1 MKRYGRYSGETLVNV
16 ARLKLLGIG
25 KYAFETSLF
34 NEKPY
39 ELNMN
44 MPLFDTE
51 AQAHKW
57 IESTDKW
64 QLIAECGIEDVDSDR
79 YHLVAE
85 ANGVRFFAPTDDE
98 EMEELW
104 AEREEIK

>member
-1 MKRYGRYSGETLVNV
+1 MNRYGRYIGNKLVNV

-44 MPLFDTE
+44 MPPFDTE
-51 AQAHKW
+51 AQAVEW
-57 IESTDKW
+57 ISNSGKW
-64 QLIAECGIEDVDSDR
+64 QIIAE
-79 YHLVAE
+79 
-85 ANGVRFFAPTDDE
+85 
-98 EMEELW
+98 
-104 AEREEIK
+104 

>member
-1 MKRYGRYSGETLVNV
+1 MKIKVYGRYSGETLVNV

-51 AQAHKW
+51 AQAIEW
-57 IESTDKW
+57 ISSSDKW
-64 QLIAECGIEDVDSDR
+64 QIIAE
-79 YHLVAE
+79 
-85 ANGVRFFAPTDDE
+85 
-98 EMEELW
+98 
-104 AEREEIK
+104 

>member
-1 MKRYGRYSGETLVNV
+1 MKVYGRYSGETLVNV

-44 MPLFDTE
+44 MPLFDSE
-51 AQAHKW
+51 AQAIEW
-57 IESTDKW
+57 ISNSYKW
-64 QLIAECGIEDVDSDR
+64 QLIAE
-79 YHLVAE
+79 
-85 ANGVRFFAPTDDE
+85 
-98 EMEELW
+98 
-104 AEREEIK
+104 

>member
-1 MKRYGRYSGETLVNV
+1 MKKQPEMKRYGRYSGETLVNV

-51 AQAHKW
+51 ADAHKW
-57 IESTDKW
+57 IEQTGSWKPITD
-64 QLIAECGIEDVDSDR
+64 
-79 YHLVAE
+79 
-85 ANGVRFFAPTDDE
+85 
-98 EMEELW
+98 
-104 AEREEIK
+104 

>member
-1 MKRYGRYSGETLVNV
+1 MKVYGRYSGETLVNV

-51 AQAHKW
+51 AQAIEW
-57 IESTDKW
+57 ISSSDKW
-64 QLIAECGIEDVDSDR
+64 KPIS
-79 YHLVAE
+79 
-85 ANGVRFFAPTDDE
+85 N
-98 EMEELW
+98 
-104 AEREEIK
+104 

>member
-1 MKRYGRYSGETLVNV
+1 MKPVYERYSGETLVNV

-44 MPLFDTE
+44 MPLCDTE
-51 AQAHKW
+51 REAYEW
-57 IESTDKW
+57 IESTEKW
-64 QLIAECGIEDVDSDR
+64 AAQAGEGKQ
-79 YHLVAE
+79 
-85 ANGVRFFAPTDDE
+85 DE
-98 EMEELW
+98 
-104 AEREEIK
+104 R

>member
-51 AQAHKW
+51 AQAIEW
-57 IESTDKW
+57 ISSSDKW
-64 QLIAECGIEDVDSDR
+64 QIIAE
-79 YHLVAE
+79 
-85 ANGVRFFAPTDDE
+85 
-98 EMEELW
+98 
-104 AEREEIK
+104 

>member
-1 MKRYGRYSGETLVNV
+1 MSQQLDSAPAREGEKEMNRYGRYIGNKLVNV

-44 MPLFDTE
+44 MPPFDTE
-51 AQAHKW
+51 AQAVEW
-57 IESTDKW
+57 ISNSGKW
-64 QLIAECGIEDVDSDR
+64 QIIAE
-79 YHLVAE
+79 
-85 ANGVRFFAPTDDE
+85 
-98 EMEELW
+98 
-104 AEREEIK
+104 